1 MPEIPAEEAVKMATL
16 IEVLKDRKEAVRY
29 AEMLLVVEA
38 AGARRY
44 YRDNL
49 DAMVYQIVQ
58 GTNELV
64 TAIELREAIMEEA
77 LENLRARRIEV
88 GA

>member
-1 MPEIPAEEAVKMATL
+1 MATL
-16 IEVLKDRKEAVRY
+16 IAVLKDRQEAVRY
-29 AEMLLVVEA
+29 AEMLLVSEA
-38 AGARRY
+38 DGARRY

-49 DAMVYQIVQ
+49 DAMVYRIVQ

-77 LENLRARRIEV
+77 LGNLRARRIEV
-88 GA
+88 GE